1 MGTPTNTPIGDAAAD
16 AANGGLD
23 NGGDSRLNEDDIN
36 VKVPDPTEA
45 AGPSPDPIAAFLAA
59 EMRFV
64 RAQTAFIHDNSQLA
78 MMCSAQEAYIYAL
91 QDFMHTM
98 GAF

>member
-1 MGTPTNTPIGDAAAD
+1 MGTPIGEAAAA
-16 AANGGLD
+16 AANGGGGLD
-23 NGGDSRLNEDDIN
+23 NGGDSNVDEDKIN
-36 VKVPDPTEA
+36 TQDPTEA

-64 RAQTAFIHDNSQLA
+64 RTQTAFIHDNSQLA